1 MRAETNLT
9 KGFKKDGKFRP
20 TGKKKGKSSK
30 PKSTEV
36 FGIKL
41 FQKEPVSAGKVTT
54 RIKADL
60 NARQELREKNTL
72 LVSEIE
78 DNPQS
83 EFNIPRRNKIKTNN
97 GEIKRL
103 NKDIKNNFNSLN
115 KEQKEKL
122 PVEIQSQLRTG

>member
-1 MRAETNLT
+1 MA
-9 KGFKKDGKFRP
+9 KGFTKDGKFRP
-20 TGKKKGKSSK
+20 TGKKKRKSSNS
-30 PKSTEV
+30 KSTEV

-60 NARQELREKNTL
+60 NARQELREKNTM

-83 EFNIPRRNKIKTNN
+83 EFNIPRRGKIKTNN

-103 NKDIKNNFNSLN
+103 NKDIKNNFNSLS

-122 PVEIQSQLRTG
+122 PVDIQSQLRTG

>member
-1 MRAETNLT
+1 MA
-9 KGFKKDGKFRP
+9 KGFKKKGKFIP
-20 TGKKKGKSSK
+20 TGNKKKKSSK
-30 PKSTEV
+30 SKSTGT

-41 FQKEPVSAGKVTT
+41 FKEKEPVSASKVTS

-60 NARQELREKNTL
+60 NSRKNLREKNTM

-78 DNPQS
+78 DNPES

-103 NKDIKNNFNSLN
+103 NKDIKENFNSLS
-115 KEQKEKL
+115 KEQKENL
-122 PVEIQSQLRTG
+122 PVEVQSRLRTG

>member
-1 MRAETNLT
+1 MRTETNLA

-20 TGKKKGKSSK
+20 TGKKKRKSSK
-30 PKSTEV
+30 SKSTEV

-41 FQKEPVSAGKVTT
+41 FEKEPVSAGKVTT

-60 NARQELREKNTL
+60 NARQELREKNTM

-83 EFNIPRRNKIKTNN
+83 EFNIPRRDKIKTNN

-103 NKDIKNNFNSLN
+103 NKDIKNNFNSLS